1 MTAFAKGYDF
11 FNYYMTLVLTPMF
24 ILSGVFYPVSSL
36 PAPLQ
41 TAVQMLPLTHAVDL
55 VRPLI
60 AGQPVTHVTLHLAVL
75 AAYAVT
81 GFAIAAVL
89 IRRRLLV

>member
-1 MTAFAKGYDF
+1 
-11 FNYYMTLVLTPMF
+11 
-24 ILSGVFYPVSSL
+24 
-36 PAPLQ
+36 
-41 TAVQMLPLTHAVDL
+41 MLPLTHAVDL